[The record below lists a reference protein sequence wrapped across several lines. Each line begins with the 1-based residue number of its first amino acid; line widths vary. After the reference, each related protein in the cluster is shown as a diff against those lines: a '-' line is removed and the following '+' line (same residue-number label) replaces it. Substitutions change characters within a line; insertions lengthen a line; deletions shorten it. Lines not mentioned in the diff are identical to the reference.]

1 MKRSVTWPVMALLIG
16 VALSGVAMAASEAPA
31 RSHQVAPTYPP
42 AALAAGFEGTVTLSA
57 SVLKDGTVGSVEV
70 VDCDHPNL
78 GFERAAS
85 NALEQWQFE
94 PATLDGQAV
103 ESVSLVRL
111 HFRNP
116 SRLRSDGFVGG
127 GIVRTTAVVSD
138 GSSGKLAS
146 GDGPRALHHENT
158 ARITTQVL
166 PPCSAN
172 GPKCIYDRRLLFPS
186 GVSSPM
192 SPNSLE

>member
-1 MKRSVTWPVMALLIG
+1 MKRSATWPVMALLIG

-78 GFERAAS
+78 GFENAAS

-94 PATLDGQAV
+94 PAMIDGEAV

-127 GIVRTTAVVSD
+127 GIVRTTTAVAPI
-138 GSSGKLAS
+138 GGTGKLSS
-146 GDGPRALHHENT
+146 GDGPRTLNDNT
-158 ARITTQVL
+158 GKFAIQRR
-166 PPCSAN
+166 PPCSAMSN
-172 GPKCIYDRRLLFPS
+172 CMYDRRLLFSTGTPTPMMPS
-186 GVSSPM
+186 P
-192 SPNSLE
+192 LE